1 MEKTTSK
8 KSPRVERWL
17 KQAELTRQKGE
28 QLYHQRFK
36 QHLEPRHNG
45 KIVCINCEA
54 EEFVM
59 GKTVLDALEKAEA
72 KYPNTLFHIRRVGFP
87 AVYSLNGGDDFKM
100 V

>member
-1 MEKTTSK
+1 MKKPASK
-8 KSPRVERWL
+8 KSPRIKRWL

-36 QHLEPRHNG
+36 QHLEPMHHG

-54 EEFVM
+54 EDFIM
-59 GKTVLDALEKAEA
+59 GNTVLDALKKAED
-72 KYPNTLFHIRRVGFP
+72 KYPNAFFHIRRVGFP
-87 AVYSLNGGDDFKM
+87 AVYSLNGVYDFEK

>member
-28 QLYHQRFK
+28 QLYQQRFK

-54 EEFVM
+54 EDFVM
-59 GKTVLDALEKAEA
+59 GKTVSDALEKAEA
-72 KYPNTLFHIRRVGFP
+72 KYPNTFFHIRRVGFP
-87 AVYSLNGGDDFKM
+87 AVYCLNGVYDFKM

>member
-8 KSPRVERWL
+8 RSPRVERWL

-36 QHLEPRHNG
+36 QLLEPRHNG

-54 EEFVM
+54 EDFVM

-72 KYPNTLFHIRRVGFP
+72 TYPNTFFS
-87 AVYSLNGGDDFKM
+87 YSPCWISGCVFS
-100 V
+100 